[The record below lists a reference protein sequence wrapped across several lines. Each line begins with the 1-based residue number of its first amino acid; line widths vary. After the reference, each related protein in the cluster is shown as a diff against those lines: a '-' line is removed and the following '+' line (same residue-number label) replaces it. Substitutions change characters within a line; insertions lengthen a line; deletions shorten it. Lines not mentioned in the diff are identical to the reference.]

1 MIVAEGVEK
10 YYRLDS
16 GAKHYVYR
24 NLNFSVPANTNVG
37 IIGRNG
43 VGKSTLIRMLG
54 GADKPSKGTLTVQGH
69 VAPPLG
75 LRTSLLAKLS
85 GRENAKFIC
94 RIRGDDEA
102 RMRERLRY
110 IQEFAE
116 LDKFFFQPV
125 RTYSS
130 GMRAR
135 LTLALSMAFHYD
147 YYLIDELTAVG
158 DEKFRVRVDQAFRS
172 LRGIASIVL
181 VSHSMQTLRD
191 WCDAGL
197 YIRNGSAHY
206 FDNIGDAISA
216 YMSDNT

>member
-1 MIVAEGVEK
+1 MIIAEGVEK

-16 GAKHYVYR
+16 GARHYVYR
-24 NLNFSVPANTNVG
+24 ELNFRVPAQTNVG

-43 VGKSTLIRMLG
+43 AGKSTLIRMMG
-54 GADKPSKGTLTVQGH
+54 GTDKPSKGSLTVQGR

-75 LRTSLLAKLS
+75 LRTALLLKLS

-102 RMRERLRY
+102 RMQERLRY

-116 LDKFFFQPV
+116 LGKFFLQPV
-125 RTYSS
+125 MTYSS

-158 DEKFRVRVDQAFRS
+158 DEKFRLRVDQAFRS
-172 LRGIASIVL
+172 LRGISSIVL

-191 WCDAGL
+191 WCDSGL
-197 YIRNGSAHY
+197 YIKDGSARY
-206 FDNIGDAISA
+206 FDKIGDAINA
-216 YMSDNT
+216 YMSDNS